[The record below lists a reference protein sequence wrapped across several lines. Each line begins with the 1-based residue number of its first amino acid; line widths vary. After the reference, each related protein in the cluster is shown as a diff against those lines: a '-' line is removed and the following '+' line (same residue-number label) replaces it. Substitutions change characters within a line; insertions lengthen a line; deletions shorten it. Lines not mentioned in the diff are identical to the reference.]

1 MKYKD
6 EELEFKCINWIK
18 YSSDVKVELYI
29 LECNFKLLRTV
40 NLESYIRWFLKIKFG
55 NATFHEKVENA
66 TFEKVFEMITF

>member
-29 LECNFKLLRTV
+29 LECNFKLPRTV
-40 NLESYIRWFLKIKFG
+40 NLEEYLNIRKDDHALSIL
-55 NATFHEKVENA
+55 
-66 TFEKVFEMITF
+66 